1 MSELLNYNAF
11 LEITLVNLTKIKCQ
25 LISINAK
32 DSSGEI
38 KVKNINGDTI
48 TIDILDIYAVTQ
60 GITFLRV
67 DKTYHV
73 FSVAIQFHCVIL
85 FSCQQFFL
93 KKDIDF
99 SSFQT
104 REHHRSLVIF
114 M

>member
-11 LEITLVNLTKIKCQ
+11 LEITLVNLTKINSQ

-60 GITFLRV
+60 GITF
-67 DKTYHV
+67 
-73 FSVAIQFHCVIL
+73 
-85 FSCQQFFL
+85 
-93 KKDIDF
+93 
-99 SSFQT
+99 
-104 REHHRSLVIF
+104 
-114 M
+114 